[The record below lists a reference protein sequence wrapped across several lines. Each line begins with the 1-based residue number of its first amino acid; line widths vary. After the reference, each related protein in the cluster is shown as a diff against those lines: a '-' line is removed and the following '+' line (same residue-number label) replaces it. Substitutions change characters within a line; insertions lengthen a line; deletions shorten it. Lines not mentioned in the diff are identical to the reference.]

1 MSNNPIKKDG
11 RSLRAEKTYDEAH
24 QKLINS
30 AVELFN
36 NPLVSHEK
44 ITVSQIAKHAG
55 VSVATA
61 YNHFPENKLDIYGS
75 IFQLG
80 FKDVRDELNKFLESS
95 PQPDA
100 AVTMFLNTVAK
111 VVVDLGNA
119 IRFAWFEVRDIQA
132 SGKWIEGEPYDVLN
146 GLCKNYDPKIA
157 DELTDDIFQMFNG
170 ITFLWLRYDPNYIVW
185 SKYTDEWYL
194 ENVNKVFGKAINC
207 LLYTSPSPRD

>member
-1 MSNNPIKKDG
+1 MSINPIKKDG

-100 AVTMFLNTVAK
+100 AITMFLNTVAK

-170 ITFLWLRYDPNYIVW
+170 ITFLWLRYDPNYTVW
-185 SKYTDEWYL
+185 SKYTDEWYI
-194 ENVNKVFGKAINC
+194 ENINKIFSKAIKIHK
-207 LLYTSPSPRD
+207 

>member
-170 ITFLWLRYDPNYIVW
+170 ITFLWLRYDSNYTVW

-194 ENVNKVFGKAINC
+194 ENINKIFSKAIKIHK
-207 LLYTSPSPRD
+207 